1 MTSRVSRSRKGGGG
15 IFVAEENI
23 AGFVENESADDL
35 WGKVMGGQIVYEA
48 FDDEDENFNSGKV
61 FLIIVLH
68 KTSA

>member
-1 MTSRVSRSRKGGGG
+1 MTSRTSRSRKEGGGG

-23 AGFVENESADDL
+23 AAFVENESADDF
-35 WGKVMGGQIVYEA
+35 WGKVMGDQIVCET
-48 FDDEDENFNSGKV
+48 FDDKDDSGKV

>member
-1 MTSRVSRSRKGGGG
+1 MTSRTSRSRKGGGG

-23 AGFVENESADDL
+23 AAFVDNESADDL
-35 WGKVMGGQIVYEA
+35 WGKVMGGQIVCET